1 MTKNTPTVKIIVAT
15 HKKYEMPQDAMY
27 LPLHVGAEG
36 KTDQNGN
43 PLDLGIKKIIQEKTF
58 QTKNA
63 AYCELTGLY
72 WAWKNLDTDYTGLA
86 HYRRHFGKKT
96 KAPFEGV
103 LTYNELRPMLEKYKI
118 LYLKKKVLYRNLI
131 FPL

>member
-43 PLDLGIKKIIQEKTF
+43 PLDLGYQKD
-58 QTKNA
+58 N
-63 AYCELTGLY
+63 TGE
-72 WAWKNLDTDYTGLA
+72 N
-86 HYRRHFGKKT
+86 
-96 KAPFEGV
+96 
-103 LTYNELRPMLEKYKI
+103 I
-118 LYLKKKVLYRNLI
+118 
-131 FPL
+131 

>member
-43 PLDLGIKKIIQEKTF
+43 PLDLGYQKDNTGENISN
-58 QTKNA
+58 KNA